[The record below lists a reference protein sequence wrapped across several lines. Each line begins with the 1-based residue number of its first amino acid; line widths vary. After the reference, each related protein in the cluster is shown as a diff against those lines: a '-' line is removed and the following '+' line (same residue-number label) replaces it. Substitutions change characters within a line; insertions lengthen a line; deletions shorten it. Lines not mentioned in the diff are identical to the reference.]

1 MAKDSKAI
9 ITKGRDKT
17 WVKNVYSTQLSSI
30 SSISSINYKG
40 NRESDLWG
48 KAAGYEPYG
57 EKQKQGQAKEINKK
71 SYLMKS
77 WPKRC
82 IF

>member
-9 ITKGRDKT
+9 ITKGRDKA
-17 WVKNVYSTQLSSI
+17 WVKNVYSTQLSS
-30 SSISSINYKG
+30 NYKG